1 MRSLIEPF
9 KIKMV
14 EPIRMTTAEER
25 AARIR
30 EAGWN
35 VFLLHARDVM
45 IDLLTDSGTS
55 AMSSEQWAA
64 MMRGD
69 EAYAGS
75 ESFYRFEAAVQRRT
89 GLPHVIPTHQG
100 RAAERL
106 LFELLIEPG
115 QVVISNTHFDTTR
128 ANVEGRGGEAID
140 LPCPESADLHTPAD
154 FKGNIDLDRLEAELA
169 RRGSQVRLVIMTVT
183 NNAAGGQPV
192 SMANLKSARAVCDRH
207 GVPMFLD
214 ACRFAENAWFIKMR
228 EPGWADVPLA
238 DVARAMFDHVDGC
251 TMSAKKD
258 GLVNM
263 GGFLALRDEALVE
276 RARVPLILTEGFPTY
291 GGLSGRD
298 LDAIAQGL
306 EEVVDEDY
314 MRYRVRTAAFLSEH
328 LENVGVPTVLP
339 PGGHAVYVDARRMLP
354 HIPLERF
361 PGLALVNALYLH
373 AGVRAVE
380 VGGVM
385 FGRNDKAT
393 GAYVPPPNDLVRL
406 ALPRRVY
413 TQSHVEYVAEALEEV
428 NERRAELPGYR
439 FTWEAPMLRHFTS
452 KFEPITP

>member
-14 EPIRMTTAEER
+14 EPIRMTTEDER
-25 AARIR
+25 RARIR
-30 EAGWN
+30 EAGYN

-89 GLPHVIPTHQG
+89 GMPYVIPTHQG
-100 RAAERL
+100 RAAEHL
-106 LFELLIEPG
+106 LFELMVEPG

-128 ANVEGRGGEAID
+128 ANVEARGAEAID
-140 LPCPESADLHTPAD
+140 LPCAAAADLHEPAP
-154 FKGNIDLDRLEAELA
+154 FKGDMDLDRLDATLG
-169 RRGSQVRLVIMTVT
+169 RLGSKVALVIMTVT

-192 SMANLKSARAVCDRH
+192 SMANLRGARAVCDRH
-207 GVPMFLD
+207 KVPMFLD
-214 ACRFAENAWFIKMR
+214 ACRFAENAWFIKTR
-228 EPGWADVPLA
+228 EPGHADRPLA
-238 DVARAMFDHVDGC
+238 DVAREMFDHVDGC

-263 GGFLALRDEALVE
+263 GGFLALRDKALSE
-276 RARVPLILTEGFPTY
+276 SARGPLILTEGFPTY

-328 LENVGVPTVLP
+328 LESVGVPTVLP

-354 HIPLERF
+354 HIPLREF
-361 PGLALVNALYLH
+361 PGLALVNALYVH

-385 FGRNDKAT
+385 FGRTDKTT
-393 GAYVPPPNDLVRL
+393 GEYVEPPVDLVRL

-413 TQSHVEYVAEALEEV
+413 TQSHIEYVAEALEEV
-428 NERRAELPGYR
+428 NEARGALRGYR
-439 FTWEAPMLRHFTS
+439 FTWEAPRLRHFTS
-452 KFEPITP
+452 RFEPLS